1 MSPEAYNFVK
11 KLASSDKLKDD
22 IDFGATCKYLKI
34 EGQIMCSS
42 TILKK
47 K

>member
-34 EGQIMCSS
+34 EGEIMCR
-42 TILKK
+42 TIVKK